1 MRGAVAQEP
10 DARPSRRRKFI
21 FIAAQAVFL
30 YAFWLGLSGRTRP
43 LELILGVFAVALV
56 VTMTSHVA
64 ESHHPEGAALP
75 GTHPERIRPLRLL
88 LYFPWLLIQ
97 IVKANVEVAYL
108 VLHPGRLN
116 PVLVEFR
123 TTLHSEA
130 SQVLL
135 AHSITLTPGTITI
148 DVHDGRYLVHAI
160 TPESAESLF
169 QGHMQQR
176 IQRIFDLDP
185 EPPTEF
191 MITRDLNEV
200 DV

>member
-1 MRGAVAQEP
+1 MAQAP
-10 DARPSRRRKFI
+10 DVKRSRRRRII
-21 FIAAQAVFL
+21 FIAAQAIFL

-43 LELILGVFAVALV
+43 LELVMGLFAVALV

-64 ESHHPEGAALP
+64 ESHHPEGSALP
-75 GTHPERIRPLRLL
+75 GTHPEQFRPFRLL
-88 LYFPWLLIQ
+88 MYFPWLLLQ
-97 IVKANVEVAYL
+97 IVKANLEVAYL
-108 VLHPGRLN
+108 VLHPGHLN

-176 IQRIFDLDP
+176 VQQIFGLDP

-191 MITRDLNEV
+191 TITRDPHEV
-200 DV
+200 HV